1 MYNKAQKVVGR
12 APVSKD
18 GELTM
23 TLRHL
28 KIFIAV
34 CDTGSMTAAAK
45 ELFIAQPAVSF
56 AIAEMENYYG
66 HKVFNRVSNRLYIT
80 EVGKVLLRHAR
91 QIAAQFDDMEAEVRN
106 WNSEEI
112 LRVGSSVSVS
122 SAFLPG
128 RIKAFQG
135 EHPGVTVQVSVKN
148 SAEIE
153 QMVVNDQLDMALI
166 DGPII
171 NRLIACHKVGA
182 SGMVF
187 ICPPEHPW
195 SGGTIEM
202 SDLNNCSF
210 IVRER
215 ESMERRLL
223 EKLFQHNKI
232 KVNVVWQSISIDAIL
247 NAVASGLGVAA
258 VSGVFAEER
267 LRAGAVGQFHVRGVR
282 LSRESFIIYQQNKA
296 LDDLEQDF
304 LRLCVGPFH
313 PLP

>member
-1 MYNKAQKVVGR
+1 
-12 APVSKD
+12 
-18 GELTM
+18 M

-91 QIAAQFDDMEAEVRN
+91 QIAAQFDDMETEVRS
-106 WNSEEI
+106 WNSGET

-122 SAFLPG
+122 STFLPG
-128 RIKAFQG
+128 QIKAFQA
-135 EHPGVTVQVSVKN
+135 EHPDVRVQVSVKN

-153 QMVVNDQLDMALI
+153 QMIVNDQLDMALI
-166 DGPII
+166 DGPIM
-171 NRLIACHKVGA
+171 NRLIICHKVGS

-187 ICPPEHPW
+187 ICPPGHPW
-195 SGGTIEM
+195 ANTTIEIA
-202 SDLNNCSF
+202 DLNNCSF

-223 EKLFQHNKI
+223 EQMFQHNKI
-232 KVNVVWQSISIDAIL
+232 KVNVVWQSVSIDAIL

-258 VSGVFAEER
+258 VSGVFAAER
-267 LRAGAVGQFHVRGVR
+267 LRAGAVDQFYVREVH
-282 LSRESFIIYQQNKA
+282 LSRESFIIYQQNKV

-304 LRLCVGPFH
+304 LNLCVDSFH
-313 PLP
+313 ALQ

>member
-1 MYNKAQKVVGR
+1 
-12 APVSKD
+12 
-18 GELTM
+18 M

-91 QIAAQFDDMEAEVRN
+91 QIAAQFDDMETEVRS
-106 WNSEEI
+106 WNSGET

-122 SAFLPG
+122 STFLPG
-128 RIKAFQG
+128 QIKAFQV
-135 EHPGVTVQVSVKN
+135 EHPDVRVQVSVKN

-153 QMVVNDQLDMALI
+153 QMIVNDQLDMALI
-166 DGPII
+166 DGPIM
-171 NRLIACHKVGA
+171 NRLIICHKVGS

-187 ICPPEHPW
+187 ICPPGHPW
-195 SGGTIEM
+195 ANTTIEIA
-202 SDLNNCSF
+202 DLNNCSF

-223 EKLFQHNKI
+223 EQMFQHNKI
-232 KVNVVWQSISIDAIL
+232 KVNVVWQSVSIDAIL

-258 VSGVFAEER
+258 VSGVFAAER
-267 LRAGAVGQFHVRGVR
+267 LRAGAVDQFYVREVH
-282 LSRESFIIYQQNKA
+282 LSRESFIIYQQNKV

-304 LRLCVGPFH
+304 LNLCVDSFH
-313 PLP
+313 ALQ

>member
-1 MYNKAQKVVGR
+1 
-12 APVSKD
+12 
-18 GELTM
+18 M

-91 QIAAQFDDMEAEVRN
+91 QIAAQFDDMEAEVRS
-106 WNSEEI
+106 WNSSET

-122 SAFLPG
+122 STFLPG
-128 RIKAFQG
+128 QIKAFQA
-135 EHPGVTVQVSVKN
+135 EHPDVRVQVSVKN

-153 QMVVNDQLDMALI
+153 QMIVNDQLDMALI
-166 DGPII
+166 DGPIM
-171 NRLIACHKVGA
+171 NRLIICHKVGS

-187 ICPPEHPW
+187 ICPPGHPW
-195 SGGTIEM
+195 ANTTIEIAA
-202 SDLNNCSF
+202 LNNCSF

-223 EKLFQHNKI
+223 EQMFQHNKI
-232 KVNVVWQSISIDAIL
+232 KVNVVWQSVSIDAIL

-258 VSGVFAEER
+258 VSGVFAAER
-267 LRAGAVGQFHVRGVR
+267 LRAGAVDQFYVREVH
-282 LSRESFIIYQQNKA
+282 LSRESFIIYQQNKV

-304 LRLCVGPFH
+304 LNLCVDSFH
-313 PLP
+313 ALQ

>member
-1 MYNKAQKVVGR
+1 
-12 APVSKD
+12 
-18 GELTM
+18 M

-66 HKVFNRVSNRLYIT
+66 HKVFNRISNRLYIT

-91 QIAAQFDDMEAEVRN
+91 QIAAQFDDMEAEVRS
-106 WNSEEI
+106 WNSGET

-122 SAFLPG
+122 STFLPG
-128 RIKAFQG
+128 RVKAFQAG
-135 EHPGVTVQVSVKN
+135 HPDVRVQVSVKN

-153 QMVVNDQLDMALI
+153 QMIVNDQLDMALI
-166 DGPII
+166 DGPIM
-171 NRLIACHKVGA
+171 NRLMICHKVGS

-187 ICPPEHPW
+187 ICPPGHPW
-195 SGGTIEM
+195 ANTTIGI

-215 ESMERRLL
+215 ESMERQLL
-223 EKLFQHNKI
+223 EQMLQHNKI

-258 VSGVFAEER
+258 VSGVFAAER
-267 LRAGAVGQFHVRGVR
+267 LRAGAVGQFYVREVR
-282 LSRESFIIYQQNKA
+282 LSRESFIIYQQNKV

-304 LRLCVGPFH
+304 LKLCVDSFH
-313 PLP
+313 ALQ

>member
-1 MYNKAQKVVGR
+1 
-12 APVSKD
+12 
-18 GELTM
+18 M

-91 QIAAQFDDMEAEVRN
+91 QIAAQFDDMEAEVRS
-106 WNSEEI
+106 WNSSET

-122 SAFLPG
+122 STFLPG
-128 RIKAFQG
+128 QIKAFQA
-135 EHPGVTVQVSVKN
+135 EHPDVRVQVSVKN

-153 QMVVNDQLDMALI
+153 QMIVNDQLDMALI
-166 DGPII
+166 DGPIM
-171 NRLIACHKVGA
+171 NRLIICHKVGS

-187 ICPPEHPW
+187 ICPPGHPW
-195 SGGTIEM
+195 ANTTIEIA
-202 SDLNNCSF
+202 DLNNCSF

-223 EKLFQHNKI
+223 EQMFQHNKI
-232 KVNVVWQSISIDAIL
+232 KVNVVWQSVSIDAIL
-247 NAVASGLGVAA
+247 NAVASDLGVAA
-258 VSGVFAEER
+258 VSGVFAAER
-267 LRAGAVGQFHVRGVR
+267 LRAGAVDQFYVREVH
-282 LSRESFIIYQQNKA
+282 LSRESFIIYQQNSIA
-296 LDDLEQDF
+296 
-304 LRLCVGPFH
+304 
-313 PLP
+313 

>member
-1 MYNKAQKVVGR
+1 
-12 APVSKD
+12 
-18 GELTM
+18 M

-91 QIAAQFDDMEAEVRN
+91 QIAAQFDDMETEVRS
-106 WNSEEI
+106 WNSGET

-122 SAFLPG
+122 STFLPG
-128 RIKAFQG
+128 QIKAFQV
-135 EHPGVTVQVSVKN
+135 EHPDVRVQVSVKN

-153 QMVVNDQLDMALI
+153 QMIVNDQLDMALI
-166 DGPII
+166 DGPIM
-171 NRLIACHKVGA
+171 NRLIICHKVGS

-187 ICPPEHPW
+187 ICPPGHPW
-195 SGGTIEM
+195 ANTTIEIA
-202 SDLNNCSF
+202 DLNNCSF

-223 EKLFQHNKI
+223 EQMFQHNKI
-232 KVNVVWQSISIDAIL
+232 KVNVVWQSVSIDAIL

-258 VSGVFAEER
+258 VSGVFAAER
-267 LRAGAVGQFHVRGVR
+267 LHAGAVDQFYVREVH
-282 LSRESFIIYQQNKA
+282 LSRESFIIYQQNKV

-304 LRLCVGPFH
+304 LNLCVDSFH
-313 PLP
+313 APQ